1 MFFEQLSRACELRDT
16 SVTAVAAKLGIS
28 KSNVTNWKNGTMPN
42 SDVVVRLSEL
52 LDVSTDYLLL
62 GKEET
67 AISNSN
73 VGAVGNNSNGVVT
86 INESAASSQKGSTDE
101 INSEVLRIL
110 CELPLRERLKLV
122 TMIYEFEDDYKK
134 RSGK

>member
-86 INESAASSQKGSTDE
+86 INESTASSQKGSTDE

>member
-1 MFFEQLSRACELRDT
+1 MFFEQLSRACELHDT

-134 RSGK
+134 RIVK